1 MDSKDYTA
9 QLVADRRYLH
19 AHPELGWCE
28 FETTWFIAKR
38 LEELGLESHVGI
50 EVIEPKAVMGRD
62 EPQVKEAI
70 ARARSHGVPEAF
82 LTRLGGYTGAMA
94 VLRTGRPG
102 PVTVIRTDIDCLA
115 IEETLAPEHEANVGG
130 YRSLYSGLSHACGH
144 DGHTAVGLG
153 LAAWLAENKDN
164 LTGTVK
170 ILFQPAE
177 EGVRGAAAMA
187 AKGIVDD
194 ADWFAGAHI
203 GCQAYLGQVG
213 VSHHG
218 YLATTKFDLDYT
230 GKASAAGSP
239 EKGRSAL
246 MCAAATCMTLGSLP
260 GHSQG
265 ITRVQIGK
273 LISGT
278 GRNIVAEKAYMQL
291 EVRGEST
298 EINDYMA
305 ANVEMTVKG
314 MAAAYGVEYK
324 LTRMGE
330 AVTYKGD
337 EEAVT
342 LIKEA
347 ASKVSGVTSVVDMNA
362 KVGSED
368 CTMLIRRV
376 QEHGGKAVFFYFG
389 CNHKG
394 HHRADF
400 SIQDEQSLPIG
411 FGVFKGFIESLN
423 GKAN

>member
-115 IEETLAPEHEANVGG
+115 IEETLAPEHEANLGG
-130 YRSLYSGLSHACGH
+130 FRSLYSGLSHACGH

-153 LAAWLAENKDN
+153 LAAWLAHNKDN

-203 GCQAYLGQVG
+203 GC
-213 VSHHG
+213 
-218 YLATTKFDLDYT
+218 
-230 GKASAAGSP
+230 
-239 EKGRSAL
+239 
-246 MCAAATCMTLGSLP
+246 
-260 GHSQG
+260 
-265 ITRVQIGK
+265 
-273 LISGT
+273 
-278 GRNIVAEKAYMQL
+278 
-291 EVRGEST
+291 
-298 EINDYMA
+298 
-305 ANVEMTVKG
+305 
-314 MAAAYGVEYK
+314 
-324 LTRMGE
+324 
-330 AVTYKGD
+330 
-337 EEAVT
+337 
-342 LIKEA
+342 
-347 ASKVSGVTSVVDMNA
+347 
-362 KVGSED
+362 
-368 CTMLIRRV
+368 
-376 QEHGGKAVFFYFG
+376 
-389 CNHKG
+389 
-394 HHRADF
+394 
-400 SIQDEQSLPIG
+400 
-411 FGVFKGFIESLN
+411 
-423 GKAN
+423 